1 MISLEKI
8 KSFFVINDLAE
19 EVHVMDEDLRVTV
32 VGGVVVGRKVR
43 KGGERIRDIMLNVF
57 VQ

>member
-1 MISLEKI
+1 
-8 KSFFVINDLAE
+8 
-19 EVHVMDEDLRVTV
+19 MDEDLGVTV

>member
-1 MISLEKI
+1 
-8 KSFFVINDLAE
+8 
-19 EVHVMDEDLRVTV
+19 MDELRGVTV

-43 KGGERIRDIMLNVF
+43 KGGVRIRDIMLNGF